1 MILIK
6 ALDELHD
13 KVQALKKSSSSFRFP
28 KIQVVVTGKGPQKEH
43 YLAIF
48 DQRNKER
55 WDGEISIRTV
65 WLEVDDY
72 PKMVAAA
79 DLGVCLHFSS
89 SGLDLPMK
97 VVDMFSARLPCLAY
111 YYHCIEELV
120 IDGTNGRL
128 FNNQEDLAN
137 QLFDTLK
144 GGFDSDTSVLSKYKR
159 NLRDFGQDGWDQQ
172 WAKVMLPAVIPQ

>member
-1 MILIK
+1 MILIE
-6 ALDELHD
+6 ALDELYD
-13 KVQALKKSSSSFRFP
+13 KVQTLKKSSSFRFP

-48 DQRNKER
+48 DQRNRER
-55 WDGEISIRTV
+55 WEGQISIRTV

-120 IDGTNGRL
+120 VDGTNGRL
-128 FNNQEDLAN
+128 FNNQEELAN
-137 QLFDTLK
+137 
-144 GGFDSDTSVLSKYKR
+144 
-159 NLRDFGQDGWDQQ
+159 
-172 WAKVMLPAVIPQ
+172 